1 MVSLTQEQ
9 FEQYIRDIQAKID
22 DVDKASKEK
31 AANII
36 KAMTDSYNLRM
47 AEKIAEELQF
57 AEKADAVGDRSKADQ
72 HRLCAEI
79 FRSVLSVTK

>member
-36 KAMTDSYNLRM
+36 KAMTDS
-47 AEKIAEELQF
+47 
-57 AEKADAVGDRSKADQ
+57 
-72 HRLCAEI
+72 
-79 FRSVLSVTK
+79 